1 MITSTHAYTATALL
15 ITALALA
22 PAPAAAAPH
31 SGSAQPANEAPN
43 TIAPQQPAAES
54 DFFEPGTLKAI
65 AGGLRFTEGPL
76 WDPARNRLIFSDIA
90 ADAIY
95 TLTPPG
101 EGAELAIPEIL
112 RQPAERANGNAF
124 TKDGR
129 IVNADHNGRITIAAA
144 DDMASATVIAS
155 KWDGKR
161 LNSPN
166 DIVVHP
172 DGSLWFTDPT
182 FGIRPQER
190 EIPFTGIFRL
200 TKAADKDEWTIEVAT
215 QEMQLPNGLAF
226 SPDFKT
232 LYAAEFRENEIHAFD
247 VNAAATKPED
257 LLTNKRLIAK
267 MEDPARGRA
276 DGLKVDVNGNI
287 YTTGPGGLWVFSP
300 EGKELA
306 RLAVPG
312 ASNLCFGGADNK
324 TIFITAGPAVFS
336 VRAKHAGF
344 LPDWTPQA
352 K

>member
-1 MITSTHAYTATALL
+1 MINRNSVLPVSFVVLALL
-15 ITALALA
+15 A
-22 PAPAAAAPH
+22 PCGAAAA
-31 SGSAQPANEAPN
+31 A
-43 TIAPQQPAAES
+43 QPAAES
-54 DFFEPGTLKAI
+54 PKIDTPQQPAQANDFFEPGTLKAI

-76 WDPARNRLIFSDIA
+76 WDAARNRLIFSDIA

-101 EGAELAIPEIL
+101 DGAELAIPEIL
-112 RQPAERANGNAF
+112 RQPSERANGNAF

-129 IVNADHNGRITIAAA
+129 IVTADHNGRITIAPA
-144 DDMASATVIAS
+144 DDMASAKVIAA

-190 EIPFTGIFRL
+190 EIPFTGVFRM
-200 TKAADKDEWTIEVAT
+200 TKAQGQDANADEWTINVAT
-215 QEMQLPNGLAF
+215 QEMQLPNGLVF
-226 SPDFKT
+226 SPDYKT
-232 LYAAEFRENEIHAFD
+232 LNVAEYRANEIHAFD
-247 VNAAATKPED
+247 VNAAATKPEE

-276 DGLKVDVNGNI
+276 DGLKVDVDGNI

-336 VRAKHAGF
+336 VRAKHPGF
-344 LPDWTPQA
+344 LPDWTPKA